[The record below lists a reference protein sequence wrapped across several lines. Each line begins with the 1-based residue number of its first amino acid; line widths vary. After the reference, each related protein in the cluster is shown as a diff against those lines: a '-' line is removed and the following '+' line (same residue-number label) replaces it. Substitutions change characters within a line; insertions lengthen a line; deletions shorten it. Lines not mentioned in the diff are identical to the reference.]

1 MNLVTLSEQLKDV
14 PDNFLVEEV
23 QEPTGAYP
31 AYLVVSELSRRKR
44 MREAVQKEKPTTTV
58 VEDLAGLNA
67 LPQAAQSLSA
77 RDVAG
82 MGAPKQPM
90 PQMPQQ
96 PMPQQQPAMMAEG
109 GLVAFQQ
116 GGDIYDMMNMTS
128 GAVYGKPVG
137 QPEIFYEGDRP
148 YTIVDGQKIYG
159 PVDQR
164 KKFVGPQSQFDKD
177 IEDTVIPEAI
187 DTAKKIGRGI
197 VNIPMVIKEGVES
210 YFSSDPDAQKN
221 FDKQRTERLK
231 TIRGDNEGIYQVT
244 PSARDPRRSSPEA
257 VARAKE
263 NVLKDPENQKKIA
276 DAIRKQDPKIGD
288 KFLSERSIIDQTEQ
302 SVEKDKKDLASIESE
317 IQEIGKPSGNDS
329 SSSIKGKFAS
339 QFKAIDALDQ
349 KISDAYSGAESFDD
363 LKAKGEE
370 EYQKKYDNP
379 LRFLE
384 DEIKKDEASI
394 KQRKFDNINDALI
407 KAGAKILQ
415 AKGGRNLKWLGEGL
429 EGFQDAYT
437 EGRKEILEAKK
448 DVLKS
453 KIAFAESENL
463 FQQNKE
469 KAGLAKFDRAQK
481 NLEIGIN
488 RLKDKKASFVSDVNM
503 QLQISQVEAGI
514 TKDLAQA
521 DYYSTAGYPKPKRL
535 SFSDIEKIES
545 TANINVAQRLKDFD
559 KSSPVYKRE
568 LEAEI
573 NRLSQIKLARM
584 NNVGLPPL
592 ASQQM
597 PFSSL
602 GILSPEDQAL
612 MSSS

>member
-137 QPEIFYEGDRP
+137 QAEIFYEGDRP
-148 YTIVDGQKIYG
+148 YIMVNGKKVYG
-159 PVDQR
+159 PTDQR
-164 KKFVGPQSQFDKD
+164 EKFVGPQSQFQKD
-177 IEDTVIPEAI
+177 IEDTVIPGTIENI
-187 DTAKKIGRGI
+187 KKFGRGV
-197 VNIPMVIKEGVES
+197 VNIPMVAKEGIES
-210 YFSSDPDAQKN
+210 YFSPDPDAQEK
-221 FDKQRTERLK
+221 FKEKRKKRLGD
-231 TIRGDNEGIYQVT
+231 IRGDNEGIYQVT

-263 NVLKDPENQKKIA
+263 NVLKDPESQKQIA

-288 KFLSERSIIDQTEQ
+288 KFLAERSIIDQTEQ
-302 SVEKDKKDLASIESE
+302 SVEKDKKDLAGIESE

-329 SSSIKGKFAS
+329 SSDIKGKFSS
-339 QFKAIDALDQ
+339 QFKAINALDQ
-349 KISDAYSGAESFDD
+349 KIRDAYSGAKSFED
-363 LKAKGEE
+363 LKAEGEE

-384 DEIKKDEASI
+384 EEIKKDEANI

-469 KAGLAKFDRAQK
+469 KAGLAKYDRAQRT
-481 NLEIGIN
+481 LETGIN
-488 RLKDKKASFVSDVNM
+488 RLKDEKAAFVSDVNM
-503 QLQISQVEAGI
+503 QLQISQTEADI

-521 DYYSTAGYPKPKRL
+521 EYYSTAGLKPKRL
-535 SFSDIEKIES
+535 SFGDIQKIES
-545 TANINVAQRLKDFD
+545 TAKVNVAQRLKDFD
-559 KSSPVYKRE
+559 ESSPAYKE
-568 LEAEI
+568 ALEAEI
-573 NRLSQIKLARM
+573 NRLSQVALARM
-584 NNVGLPPL
+584 NNQGLPPL
-592 ASQQM
+592 ASQQI
-597 PFSSL
+597 PFGSI

>member
-1 MNLVTLSEQLKDV
+1 M
-14 PDNFLVEEV
+14 
-23 QEPTGAYP
+23 
-31 AYLVVSELSRRKR
+31 
-44 MREAVQKEKPTTTV
+44 
-58 VEDLAGLNA
+58 
-67 LPQAAQSLSA
+67 
-77 RDVAG
+77 
-82 MGAPKQPM
+82 
-90 PQMPQQ
+90 
-96 PMPQQQPAMMAEG
+96 
-109 GLVAFQQ
+109 
-116 GGDIYDMMNMTS
+116 
-128 GAVYGKPVG
+128 
-137 QPEIFYEGDRP
+137 
-148 YTIVDGQKIYG
+148 
-159 PVDQR
+159 
-164 KKFVGPQSQFDKD
+164 
-177 IEDTVIPEAI
+177 
-187 DTAKKIGRGI
+187 
-197 VNIPMVIKEGVES
+197 VNVPMVVKEGIES
-210 YFSSDPDAQKN
+210 YFSDDPNAQEN
-221 FDKQRTERLK
+221 FKEKRRERLRD
-231 TIRGDNEGIYQVT
+231 IRGDNEGIYQVT
-244 PSARDPRRSSPEA
+244 PSARDPRRGSPEA

-263 NVLKDPENQKKIA
+263 NVLKDPENQKQIA

-329 SSSIKGKFAS
+329 SSAIKGKFAS
-339 QFKAIDALDQ
+339 QFKAIHALDQ
-349 KISDAYSGAESFDD
+349 KIRDAYSGAESFDD

-469 KAGLAKFDRAQK
+469 KAGLAKYDRAQRT
-481 NLEIGIN
+481 LETGIN
-488 RLKDKKASFVSDVNM
+488 
-503 QLQISQVEAGI
+503 
-514 TKDLAQA
+514 T
-521 DYYSTAGYPKPKRL
+521 KRL
-535 SFSDIEKIES
+535 SFGDIEKIES
-545 TANINVAQRLKDFD
+545 TAKVNVAQRLKDFD
-559 KSSPVYKRE
+559 ESSLAYKE
-568 LEAEI
+568 ALEAEI
-573 NRLSQIKLARM
+573 NRLSQVALARM
-584 NNVGLPPL
+584 NNRGLPPL
-592 ASQQM
+592 ASQQI
-597 PFSSL
+597 PFGSI